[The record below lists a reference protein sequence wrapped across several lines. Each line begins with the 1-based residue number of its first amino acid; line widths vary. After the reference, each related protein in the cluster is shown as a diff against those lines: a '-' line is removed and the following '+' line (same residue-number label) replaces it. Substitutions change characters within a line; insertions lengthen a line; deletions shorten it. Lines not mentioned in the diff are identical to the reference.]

1 MAAQRSWTAALRRR
15 GPWRCRNKLGRASTH
30 YDEATAPTITA
41 RGGRRCPGHGECAL
55 RRGASDGGGDGNGQ
69 WALTLA
75 PMRLRRG
82 QVGRSKH
89 DASTVARN
97 GATVGWR
104 RSCAAAMATAELLE
118 FGGCAW
124 GEEGGGNVILEA
136 WLSAGGC
143 WGLEGARL
151 PALAALDRA
160 PATRGQPRRPRGA
173 RTLLRS
179 ATEERAVQ
187 FVSRPSS
194 A

>member
-1 MAAQRSWTAALRRR
+1 M
-15 GPWRCRNKLGRASTH
+15 
-30 YDEATAPTITA
+30 
-41 RGGRRCPGHGECAL
+41 
-55 RRGASDGGGDGNGQ
+55 
-69 WALTLA
+69 
-75 PMRLRRG
+75 
-82 QVGRSKH
+82 
-89 DASTVARN
+89 
-97 GATVGWR
+97 
-104 RSCAAAMATAELLE
+104 MATAELLE

-151 PALAALDRA
+151 PALAALGRA
-160 PATRGQPRRPRGA
+160 PATRGQPRRPCGA